1 MNIFKGFLISSIAM
15 TTFVGTDLIL
25 QNDSIHNKVYAES
38 YNVTYKERDSQ
49 EERLIVKFKNQ
60 IDLPY
65 EDGIEKRIK
74 NGDYDNNLK
83 ELFSENKELTLNR
96 LFSSVN
102 PIEIEKLSVHSKSFA
117 NPSANNLL
125 NYYIVQ
131 APNNIEIELLL
142 KKFETSPLVE
152 EAYIQEKQILTP
164 PEIQLQ
170 DLSVNPY
177 DDPRFKNQGYLEAAP
192 KGINAS
198 HAWSIKGGDGKG
210 TTFVDMEYGWLLNHE
225 DLVNKN
231 IKLMSGQNISQH
243 RAHGT
248 SVLGIVS
255 SEDNQIG
262 NIGIAPKANVKV
274 ISQIRDNGIY
284 NTADAILSAVH
295 NLQSGDVLLLE
306 AQASYDGYGDKY
318 LPVEVHPDIFDAIR
332 VGADKGIIIIEAG
345 ANGSNDLD
353 NFKDRNG
360 KKILNRNSPDFKDS
374 GAIMVGAGSST
385 VPHKRLWFSN
395 YGSRLDVYGWGENV
409 DTTSANPSQNTTN
422 LYTSTFSGTSSASPI
437 IAGAATS
444 IQGIAKEHRGY
455 PYTPAELRNIL
466 SNPNTGTQ
474 SQDPWND
481 RIGVLPDLKSIL
493 DNLGFNSD
501 IPNSSSIL
509 EGKQFAWSLKG
520 ISDFEFAKINFNK
533 STEEMQVDL
542 KSGIPHHYFNET
554 YASIKVQNASGK
566 IVYNKNIYGNQ
577 QQNAESQK
585 VSVKVGDYIELTHLE
600 GVHRATF
607 TNVDNS
613 KQESFGK
620 KAIYEVTKEGLKKVE
635 KMPEATILD
644 GNQFAWSLKGYSDRE
659 IAKVNYDKTAE
670 EMKIKLEAGVP
681 HSYFASTYA
690 SIKVQNS
697 SGNVIYNKEIE
708 GNKQQNAESQTV
720 PVKIGDYIE
729 LTHIEGEATKEKTRA
744 TLINLEN
751 NKNETIGKT
760 ARYQITKEGLKK
772 VEKMPETTVLDGN
785 QFNWSLKGY
794 NDREIAK
801 VEYNKATEKMQIK
814 LEAGIPHSYFTSTY
828 ASIKVQ
834 NSSGNILYNKEIVGN
849 RQQPAES
856 QTVPVK
862 VGDYIEFTHIE
873 GEAQKEKTR
882 ATLTNLENNKQ
893 EFVGKKKTY
902 QVTPTGLLLGNV
914 NY

>member
-49 EERLIVKFKNQ
+49 EKRLIVKFKNQ

-74 NGDYDNNLK
+74 SGDYDNNLK
-83 ELFSENKELTLNR
+83 KLFSENTELTLNR

-102 PIEIEKLSVHSKSFA
+102 PIEIEKLSVQSKSVA
-117 NPSANNLL
+117 NESANNLL

-164 PEIQLQ
+164 PEIQLPN
-170 DLSVNPY
+170 LSVNPY

-192 KGINAS
+192 KGINAP
-198 HAWSIKGGDGKG
+198 HAWSIKGGDGKD

-295 NLQSGDVLLLE
+295 NLQAGDILLLE

-444 IQGIAKEHRGY
+444 IQGIAKEHRGS

-466 SNPNTGTQ
+466 SNPNTGTK

-520 ISDFEFAKINFNK
+520 ISDFEFARINFNK
-533 STEEMQVDL
+533 TTEEMQVDL
-542 KSGIPHHYFNET
+542 KAGVPHNYFDST
-554 YASIKVQNASGK
+554 YASIKVQNTSGK
-566 IVYNKNIYGNQ
+566 VVYNKEIYGNK

-600 GVHRATF
+600 GVHRATL

-644 GNQFAWSLKGYSDRE
+644 GNQFAWSLKGISDFE
-659 IAKVNYDKTAE
+659 FAKINFNKSTE
-670 EMKIKLEAGVP
+670 EMQVDLKSGIP
-681 HSYFASTYA
+681 HHYFNESYA
-690 SIKVQNS
+690 SIKVQNA
-697 SGNVIYNKEIE
+697 SGKVVYNKDIY
-708 GNKQQNAESQTV
+708 GNKQQNAESQKV
-720 PVKIGDYIE
+720 SVKVGDYIE
-729 LTHIEGEATKEKTRA
+729 LTHLEGVHRA
-744 TLINLEN
+744 TLTNVDNSKQESF
-751 NKNETIGKT
+751 GKK
-760 ARYQITKEGLKK
+760 AMYEVTKEGLKK

-785 QFNWSLKGY
+785 QFAWSLKGY

-849 RQQPAES
+849 RQQAAEN

-882 ATLTNLENNKQ
+882 ATLTNLENSKQ

-902 QVTPTGLLLGNV
+902 QVTPTGLLIK
-914 NY
+914 

>member
-74 NGDYDNNLK
+74 SGDYDNNLK
-83 ELFSENKELTLNR
+83 KLFSENTELTLNR

-102 PIEIEKLSVHSKSFA
+102 PMEIEKLLVQSKSVA
-117 NPSANNLL
+117 NESANNLL

-164 PEIQLQ
+164 PEIQLPN
-170 DLSVNPY
+170 LSVNPY
-177 DDPRFKNQGYLEAAP
+177 DNPRFKNQGYLEAAP
-192 KGINAS
+192 KGINAP
-198 HAWSIKGGDGKG
+198 HAWSIKGGDGKD

-295 NLQSGDVLLLE
+295 NLQAGDILLLE

-409 DTTSANPSQNTTN
+409 DTTSANPNQNTTN

-501 IPNSSSIL
+501 IPNASSIL

-520 ISDFEFAKINFNK
+520 ISDFEFAKIHFNK

-542 KSGIPHHYFNET
+542 KSGTPHHYFNET

-566 IVYNKNIYGNQ
+566 VVYNKNIYGNQ

-607 TNVDNS
+607 TNFDNS

-659 IAKVNYDKTAE
+659 IAKVNYDKTVE
-670 EMKIKLEAGVP
+670 EMKVKLEAGVP
-681 HSYFASTYA
+681 HSYFTSTYA
-690 SIKVQNS
+690 SIKVHNA
-697 SGNVIYNKEIE
+697 SGNVLYNKEIV
-708 GNKQQNAESQTV
+708 GNKQQNAESQAV

-760 ARYQITKEGLKK
+760 ARYQVTKEGLKK

-849 RQQPAES
+849 RQQNAES

-882 ATLTNLENNKQ
+882 ATLTNLENSKQ

-902 QVTPTGLLLGNV
+902 QVTPTGLLIK
-914 NY
+914 

>member
-83 ELFSENKELTLNR
+83 KLFSENTELTLNR

-102 PIEIEKLSVHSKSFA
+102 PIEIQKLSVQSKSVA
-117 NPSANNLL
+117 NESANNLL

-164 PEIQLQ
+164 PEIQLPN
-170 DLSVNPY
+170 LSVNPY

-198 HAWSIKGGDGKG
+198 HAWSIKGGDGKD

-295 NLQSGDVLLLE
+295 NLQAGDILLLE

-444 IQGIAKEHRGY
+444 IQGIAKEHRGS

-466 SNPNTGTQ
+466 SNPNTGTK

-509 EGKQFAWSLKG
+509 EGRQFAWSLKGIGDFEFVKVNLNKSTEEMQIDLKAGVPHNYFDSTYASIKVQNTSGKVVYNKEIYGNKQQNAESQKVSVKVGDYIELTHLEGVHRATLTNVDNSKQESFGKKAIYEVTKEGLKKVEKMPEATILDGNQFAWSLKG

-566 IVYNKNIYGNQ
+566 VVYNKDIYGNK

-600 GVHRATF
+600 GVHRATL

-620 KAIYEVTKEGLKKVE
+620 EAMYEV
-635 KMPEATILD
+635 
-644 GNQFAWSLKGYSDRE
+644 
-659 IAKVNYDKTAE
+659 
-670 EMKIKLEAGVP
+670 
-681 HSYFASTYA
+681 
-690 SIKVQNS
+690 
-697 SGNVIYNKEIE
+697 
-708 GNKQQNAESQTV
+708 
-720 PVKIGDYIE
+720 
-729 LTHIEGEATKEKTRA
+729 
-744 TLINLEN
+744 
-751 NKNETIGKT
+751 
-760 ARYQITKEGLKK
+760 TKEGLKK

-785 QFNWSLKGY
+785 QFAWSLKGY

-849 RQQPAES
+849 RQQAAEN

-882 ATLTNLENNKQ
+882 ATLTNIENSKQ

-902 QVTPTGLLLGNV
+902 QVTPTGLLIK
-914 NY
+914 

>member
-83 ELFSENKELTLNR
+83 KLFSENTELTLNR

-102 PIEIEKLSVHSKSFA
+102 PIEIEKLSVQSKSVA
-117 NPSANNLL
+117 NESANNLL

-164 PEIQLQ
+164 PEIQLPN
-170 DLSVNPY
+170 LSVNPY

-198 HAWSIKGGDGKG
+198 HAWSIKGGDGKD

-295 NLQSGDVLLLE
+295 NLQAGDILLLE

-444 IQGIAKEHRGY
+444 IQGIAKEHRGS

-466 SNPNTGTQ
+466 SNPNTGTK

-509 EGKQFAWSLKG
+509 EGKQFAWSLKGIGDFEFAKVNLNKSTEEMQIDLKAAVPHNYFDSTYASIKVQNTSGKVVYNKEIYGNKQQNAESQKVSVKVGDYIELTHLEGVHRSTLTNLDNSKQESFGKKAIYEVTKEGLKKVEKMPEATILDGNQFAWSLKG

-566 IVYNKNIYGNQ
+566 VVYNKDIYGNK

-600 GVHRATF
+600 GVHRATL

-620 KAIYEVTKEGLKKVE
+620 KAMYEV
-635 KMPEATILD
+635 
-644 GNQFAWSLKGYSDRE
+644 
-659 IAKVNYDKTAE
+659 
-670 EMKIKLEAGVP
+670 
-681 HSYFASTYA
+681 
-690 SIKVQNS
+690 
-697 SGNVIYNKEIE
+697 
-708 GNKQQNAESQTV
+708 
-720 PVKIGDYIE
+720 
-729 LTHIEGEATKEKTRA
+729 
-744 TLINLEN
+744 
-751 NKNETIGKT
+751 
-760 ARYQITKEGLKK
+760 TKEGLKK

-785 QFNWSLKGY
+785 QFAWSLKGY

-849 RQQPAES
+849 RQQAAEN
-856 QTVPVK
+856 QAVPVK

-882 ATLTNLENNKQ
+882 ATLTNIENSKQ

-902 QVTPTGLLLGNV
+902 QVTPTGLLIK
-914 NY
+914 